1 MNENNENDKI
11 QSYEEEF
18 ESIDIKKWIYFF
30 WSNRFVFIKT
40 EIVFLIIG
48 VIIAF
53 VLPKSYTAVAT
64 LLPTQPASNST
75 RILSQLSNI
84 VGDIPFTAG
93 ESLVDLYPEIAK
105 SRSVLSDV
113 LEVHYKSEN
122 FEQVLLREYNIEP
135 DKRDF
140 LFKLLKEDIIRG
152 NVDNRTRAVTISATT
167 HHPELSASLANEI
180 LNQMENFFR
189 YRLKTVATSQRLMI
203 EDRLKDIA
211 DSLRITED
219 NLLQFNESNRNTNR
233 SPKLRILEL
242 RLAREVE
249 INSTL
254 YIELTR
260 QLEVAKIS
268 ELQYKPI
275 LNILE
280 KAVPPLERSSPQRR
294 KIVLIFLIGGFVI
307 VFGYIKFN
315 EMVHPINKHPES

>member
-1 MNENNENDKI
+1 MNENNENDKM

-18 ESIDIKKWIYFF
+18 SINIKKWIYFF
-30 WSNRFVFIKT
+30 WSNRYIFIKV

-48 VIIAF
+48 IIIALI
-53 VLPKSYTAVAT
+53 LPKNYTAVAT

-84 VGDIPFTAG
+84 IGEIPFTAG

-105 SRSVLSDV
+105 CRSVLSDV
-113 LEVHYKSEN
+113 LNLQYKNEN

-135 DKRDF
+135 DKKDF
-140 LFKLLKEDIIRG
+140 LFKLLKENIIKG
-152 NVDNRTRAVTISATT
+152 HVDNRTKAVTISATT

-203 EDRLKDIA
+203 EDRLKDVL
-211 DSLRITED
+211 DSLKIAED

-233 SPKLRILEL
+233 SPKLIILEL

-275 LNILE
+275 LNVLE
-280 KAVPPLERSSPQRR
+280 QAVPPLERSWPPRK
-294 KIVLIFLIGGFVI
+294 KIVFMFLIGGFVTA
-307 VFGYIKFN
+307 FGYIKFN
-315 EMVHPINKHPES
+315 EMIHPINKHPES

>member
-1 MNENNENDKI
+1 MNENNENDKM
-11 QSYEEEF
+11 QPYEEEF

-48 VIIAF
+48 VIFAL

-75 RILSQLSNI
+75 RILSQLSNL

-93 ESLVDLYPEIAK
+93 ESLVDLYPEIATC
-105 SRSVLSDV
+105 RSVLSDV
-113 LEVHYKSEN
+113 LNAQYKNGN
-122 FEQVLLREYNIEP
+122 FEKILLNEYNIDS
-135 DKRDF
+135 DKRAL
-140 LFKLLKEDIIRG
+140 LFKLLKEKIIKG
-152 NVDNRTRAVTISATT
+152 QVNNRTRLVTISATT

-180 LNQMENFFR
+180 LNQMEIFFS

-211 DSLRITED
+211 DSLKITED
-219 NLLQFNESNRNTNR
+219 NLLQFNESNRNTNS
-233 SPKLRILEL
+233 SPKLIILQL

-280 KAVPPLERSSPQRR
+280 EAVPPLVRSSPHRK
-294 KIVLIFLIGGFVI
+294 KIVLIFLMGGFVI
-307 VFGYIKFN
+307 AFGYIKFN
-315 EMVHPINKHPES
+315 DMVHPINKHPES